1 MQKFINS
8 PLTRISIGLALL
20 TVSLLLSSEFFGLLP
35 DAKKSELQTR
45 KVITEMLAMQLSVN
59 LRENQRESLR
69 ETLKSVV
76 ERNNN
81 VLSGAIRLKS
91 GKILFESGIHQKNW
105 MLSPGERSTTQQVQV
120 SLFQGAERWGNV
132 ELRFDALSGNK
143 VFSKGSFVLLLIF
156 ITLVG
161 FPTYRFY
168 LKRVMREL
176 NPDAV
181 IPERVRKALDT
192 LAEGLLI
199 IDTSGVIN
207 FSNAAFANKTGLS
220 PEQLVG
226 RECASLGW
234 EVCADDKG
242 DSELPWLSV
251 MKGNGSS
258 SGMRLKLKTPQNKNY
273 TFTVNVSP
281 IAADAGEIKGALIT
295 FDDITAL
302 EIKNEELN
310 QAFIKLEDSQKEI
323 VEQNHKLLLLATRDP
338 LTDVLNRRSLF
349 EGFDLLLASAQ
360 QEETPLSCIMVD
372 IDHFKAVNDSY
383 GHSVGD
389 DVIKLLANILTKY
402 SSANDL
408 VGRFGG
414 EEFVVVIP
422 EAGIDIA
429 MTTGETIRRVVE
441 QGDAKNYPDIPQIT
455 SSFGIATLSSEI
467 DSAKALLDLAD
478 AALYVAKENGRN
490 RVIAWSETMD
500 ADAKQKNGNLPVLP
514 EAETIE
520 SLSEVNTRL
529 VNTAQSEKVSC
540 PPDRLLLINR
550 ISHAISRIK
559 NKETRLAILMVN
571 IDSLKRV
578 NDSLGVLSAEKF
590 SKIII
595 SRIKEALL
603 DVVEASAD
611 KESVFSVQRLHNNE
625 IAVLLSSL
633 DKIDRVTGYVHRIF
647 SSNKEPILLEGRE
660 LYLNTNIGISFYPSD
675 GSDPDALISNAG
687 SALQEANR
695 KQERN
700 NFQFYSDELALRT
713 KKLVQLETALH
724 HALERGE
731 LVVHYQPKVSLQ
743 TGMTVG
749 MDALLR
755 WNNPELG
762 VVPSGEFIPVAEQTG
777 LIHEIGKWVFHQVC
791 CQIKIWQEAGYNSIT
806 VSINLSPIEFRN
818 PDLADQMISYVR
830 EMDLP
835 ANALG
840 FEIRQMV
847 MMQGVDAAEVLLRKL
862 DSAGFVISLDG
873 FGTGYSSLSYLKRF
887 PVSRIKIGRSFISD
901 ALKDSRDVEIIRALI
916 TMSHNLGL
924 LVVAEGVETQAQ
936 LNLLQDLKCDE
947 VQGYLFGGAMSSD
960 KATSFL
966 ADPSSVRQK
975 VFESGEDEFVEPMTM
990 NNVFSGAL
998 GAANDGGVD
1007 LKKKREY

>member
-1 MQKFINS
+1 MRKFINS
-8 PLTRISIGLALL
+8 PLTRISIGLAML
-20 TVSLLLSSEFFGLLP
+20 TISLLLSSEFFGFLP
-35 DAKKSELQTR
+35 DAKNSELQTR
-45 KVITEMLAMQLSVN
+45 KVITEMLAIQLSVN

-91 GKILFESGIHQKNW
+91 GKVLFESGTHQKNW
-105 MLSPGERSTTQQVQV
+105 TLNPGEKSTTQQVQV

-143 VFSKGSFVLLLIF
+143 FFSKGSFVLLLIF

-161 FPTYRFY
+161 FPAYRFY

-226 RECASLGW
+226 RESASLDW
-234 EVCADDKG
+234 EVCADEKG

-251 MKGNGSS
+251 MKGDGSS

-323 VEQNHKLLLLATRDP
+323 VEQNQKLLLLATRDP

-360 QEETPLSCIMVD
+360 QEEAPLSCIMVD
-372 IDHFKAVNDSY
+372 IDHFKAVNDNY
-383 GHSVGD
+383 GHSIGD
-389 DVIKLLANILTKY
+389 EVIKLLANILTKY
-402 SSANDL
+402 SGANDL

-422 EAGIDIA
+422 DGGIDVA

-441 QGDAKNYPDIPQIT
+441 QGDVKNYPDIPQIT
-455 SSFGIATLSSEI
+455 SSFGVATLTSDI

-490 RVIAWSETMD
+490 QVIAWSETMD
-500 ADAKQKNGNLPVLP
+500 ADAKQQNGNVPALP
-514 EAETIE
+514 EVEAIK
-520 SLSEVNTRL
+520 SVSEVSTGL
-529 VNTAQSEKVSC
+529 VNAAQSEKVSC

-550 ISHAISRIK
+550 ISHAISRIE
-559 NKETRLAILMVN
+559 NEETRLAILMVN
-571 IDSLKRV
+571 IESLKRM

-603 DVVEASAD
+603 DVAVANTD
-611 KESVFSVQRLHNNE
+611 KESVFSVQRLNNNE

-633 DKIDRVTGYVHRIF
+633 DKADRVTRYVYHIF
-647 SSNKEPILLEGRE
+647 SANKEPILLEGRE

-675 GSDPDALISNAG
+675 GRDPDVLISNAG

-700 NFQFYSDELALRT
+700 NFQFYSDEFALRT
-713 KKLVQLETALH
+713 KKLVQLEAALH

-749 MDALLR
+749 MEALLR

-762 VVPSGEFIPVAEQTG
+762 AVPPGEFIPVAEQAG

-791 CQIKIWQEAGYNSIT
+791 CQIKIWQEAGHNSIT

-818 PDLADQMISYVR
+818 PDLADQIISYVR

-835 ANALG
+835 PQALG

-847 MMQGVDAAEVLLRKL
+847 VMQGVDAAEVLLKRL

-887 PVSRIKIGRSFISD
+887 PVSRIKIDRSFISD
-901 ALKDSRDVEIIRALI
+901 ALKDSGDAAIIRALI
-916 TMSHNLGL
+916 TMSHSLGL
-924 LVVAEGVETQAQ
+924 LVVAEGVEAQAQ

-966 ADPSSVRQK
+966 ADTSSVRQK
-975 VFESGEDEFVEPMTM
+975 VFDSGEDEFVEPMTM

-998 GAANDGGVD
+998 GAANDGCVD
-1007 LKKKREY
+1007 LNKKRKY